1 MSDMMGRMMEKMA
14 GRMPQEQMQG
24 MMQGMM
30 THMFEGMTVD
40 DRIHFMQSMMAVCLP
55 KLTEGMDS
63 DAKGAVLREMTHL
76 LADVPGHSD
85 STADAQ
91 QPSPP
96 DSESEPQ

>member
-55 KLTEGMDS
+55 KLTEEMAS
-63 DAKGAVLREMTHL
+63 DAKAALLQEMAQL
-76 LADVPGHSD
+76 LADAPGHSD
-85 STADAQ
+85 NIVAAQ
-91 QPSPP
+91 RPSPP
-96 DSESEPQ
+96 ESEPEPK

>member
-55 KLTEGMDS
+55 KLTEEMDS
-63 DAKGAVLREMTHL
+63 DAKAALLREMAHL
-76 LADVPGHSD
+76 LAEAPGD
-85 STADAQ
+85 NENTVAAK

-96 DSESEPQ
+96 DSEPEPK